1 MAVKTTSADLYI
13 RLPKE
18 KAGIKAEL
26 VKIAFK
32 NGITLNRLMI
42 LVVEWFLESKKVVDF
57 TITLK

>member
-1 MAVKTTSADLYI
+1 MKTNSTSADLYI
-13 RLPKE
+13 RLPKD
-18 KAGIKAEL
+18 KANLKGEL